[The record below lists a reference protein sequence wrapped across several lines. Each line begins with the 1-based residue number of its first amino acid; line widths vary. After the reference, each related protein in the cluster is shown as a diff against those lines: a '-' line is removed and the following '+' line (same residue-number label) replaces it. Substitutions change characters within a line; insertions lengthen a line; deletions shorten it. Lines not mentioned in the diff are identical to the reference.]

1 MTRTLWHPHNC
12 EGLNCAVD
20 EGRSLGRSL
29 LEALCLLAVVSV
41 RWEDLKV
48 SFNKDI
54 MQMRKELTMT

>member
-1 MTRTLWHPHNC
+1 M
-12 EGLNCAVD
+12 D